1 MAGTG
6 EQESILM
13 SQTSNRESVLLPL
26 RRMMMIRAFEEWTEK
41 LINRGDVIGVMH
53 SSAGQEAACVGACM
67 ALRDDDYI
75 TGTHRSHGHPIAKGS
90 KVDRLVAELMGRA
103 TGVCRG
109 MGGSMHLADFS
120 VGSLGESAIV
130 GSSIGIAVGAA
141 LANRL
146 RNLDRVCLAFFGD
159 GAANT
164 GICHEGMNMAAVWR
178 LPVIFFCENNRYAV
192 TTPMAQASAV
202 QHVSE
207 RAAAYGMPGVT
218 VDGQDVR
225 AVRDAVDSAAK
236 RARRGDGPTLVE
248 ALTYRYGD
256 HSYRLGSLGG
266 KRDPEEVAYWRGRDP
281 ILIETE
287 RLREE
292 GIVTQE
298 DVDALEAGVQAELD
312 AAVEFGRASPYP
324 DRDDLWRNMYAD
336 SSAWETTPWQR

>member
-1 MAGTG
+1 MHSHSN
-6 EQESILM
+6 QE
-13 SQTSNRESVLLPL
+13 RVLLAL
-26 RRMMMIRAFEEWTEK
+26 RRMMMIRAFEERTEK

-90 KVDRLVAELMGRA
+90 SVDRLVAELMGRS
-103 TGVCRG
+103 TGVCKG

-146 RNLDRVCLAFFGD
+146 RKIDRVCLAFFGD

-192 TTPMAQASAV
+192 TTPLAQSTPV
-202 QHVSE
+202 E
-207 RAAAYGMPGVT
+207 RISDRARAYAMPGVT

-225 AVRDAVDSAAK
+225 AVHDAVAIAVD
-236 RARRGDGPTLVE
+236 RARRGEGPSIVE

-256 HSYRLGSLGG
+256 HSYRLGALGG
-266 KRDPEEVAYWRGRDP
+266 RRDPDEIAFWRGRDP
-281 ILIETE
+281 IRIEAD
-287 RLREE
+287 RLRAE
-292 GIVTQE
+292 GILADE
-298 DVDALEAGVQAELD
+298 DFAELESEVQAELD

-324 DRDDLWRNMYAD
+324 TRDDLWSNMYAD
-336 SSAWETTPWQR
+336 SSAWEDAPWRN

>member
-1 MAGTG
+1 MTV
-6 EQESILM
+6 EN
-13 SQTSNRESVLLPL
+13 SNRESVLLAL
-26 RRMMMIRAFEEWTEK
+26 RRMMMIRAFEERTEK
-41 LINRGDVIGVMH
+41 LIDRGDVIGVMH
-53 SSAGQEAACVGACM
+53 SSIGQEAACVGACM

-90 KVDRLVAELMGRA
+90 KVDRLVAELMGRS
-103 TGVCRG
+103 TGVCGG

-141 LANRL
+141 LANKL
-146 RNLDRVCLAFFGD
+146 RNLDRVSLAFFGD

-178 LPVIFFCENNRYAV
+178 LPVVFFCENNRYAV
-192 TTPMAQASAV
+192 TTPLAQATPLEHIAD
-202 QHVSE
+202 
-207 RAAAYGMPGVT
+207 RAASYGMPGTT

-225 AVRDAVDSAAK
+225 AVRAAVDEAVT
-236 RARRGDGPTLVE
+236 RARRGEGPSIVE

-256 HSYRLGSLGG
+256 HSYRLGALSG
-266 KRDPEEVAYWRGRDP
+266 KRDAEEVAYWRGRDP
-281 ILIETE
+281 IRIETE

-292 GIVTQE
+292 GIVT
-298 DVDALEAGVQAELD
+298 DDDLATLAAGVKAELD

-324 DRDDLWRNMYAD
+324 SKEDLWRNMYVD
-336 SSAWETTPWQR
+336 SSAWEHSPWQR

>member
-1 MAGTG
+1 MMA
-6 EQESILM
+6 EK
-13 SQTSNRESVLLPL
+13 SNREPALLAL
-26 RRMMMIRAFEEWTEK
+26 RRMMMIRAFEARTEK

-67 ALRDDDYI
+67 ALREDDYI

-90 KVDRLVAELMGRA
+90 RVDRLIAELMGRS
-103 TGVCRG
+103 TGVCKG

-146 RNLDRVCLAFFGD
+146 RKLDRVSLAFFGD

-178 LPVIFFCENNRYAV
+178 LPVVFFCENNRYAV
-192 TTPMAQASAV
+192 TTPFAQATPVERIA
-202 QHVSE
+202 Q
-207 RAAAYGMPGVT
+207 RAAAYGMDGVT

-225 AVRDAVDSAAK
+225 AVHGAVAVAVA
-236 RARRGDGPTLVE
+236 RARRGDGPSIVE
-248 ALTYRYGD
+248 AMTYRYDD
-256 HSYRLGSLGG
+256 HSYRLGSLSGR
-266 KRDPEEVAYWRGRDP
+266 RDPDEVAHWRDRDP
-281 ILIETE
+281 IRIEAE

-292 GIVTQE
+292 GLVTDE
-298 DVDALEAGVQAELD
+298 DLAALEAGVESELD
-312 AAVEFGRASPYP
+312 DAVEFGRKSPYP
-324 DRDDLWRNMYAD
+324 TREDLWRNMYAD
-336 SSAWETTPWQR
+336 SSAWETSPWQTH